1 MEQILAY
8 VNQYGLSVFTIA
20 SCIIVFIGFLKL
32 CKVFTKIENN
42 KQIKKFVY
50 YLLNVALAF
59 GGAAIYFATFKLSWS
74 EYVFFS
80 CAQVTATTT
89 LYAIYENLGA
99 RKLVQIIIS
108 NIAEWIK
115 KNPER
120 KTAKA
125 LKNLGLTE
133 EMLNKLQ
140 AIAIEENNKDA
151 APVVTSNTVTSTAV
165 YNRNT
170 R

>member
-8 VNQYGLSVFTIA
+8 ITQYGPSVFVIA
-20 SCIIVFIGFLKL
+20 SCIIFFIGILKV
-32 CKVFTKIENN
+32 CKVFTKINN
-42 KQIKKFVY
+42 AQVKKFVY
-50 YLLNVALAF
+50 YILNVALAF
-59 GGAAIYFATFKLSWS
+59 GCAAIYFVSFKLNWS

-80 CAQVTATTT
+80 CAQVSATTT

-99 RKLVQIIIS
+99 RKIVQIVLS
-108 NIAEWIK
+108 KIAEWIK

-140 AIAIEENNKDA
+140 AIAIEENNKDS
-151 APVVTSNTVTSTAV
+151 APVVTSNTVTSTSV
-165 YNRNT
+165 YNRTN